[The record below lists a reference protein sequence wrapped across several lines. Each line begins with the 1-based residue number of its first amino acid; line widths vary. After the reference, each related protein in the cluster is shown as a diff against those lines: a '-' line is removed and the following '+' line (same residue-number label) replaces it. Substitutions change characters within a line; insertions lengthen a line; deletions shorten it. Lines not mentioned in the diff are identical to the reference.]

1 LWDDVKNP
9 IDFVIL
15 DALLNGIVYRGAV
28 FDIVAN
34 LRSFPK
40 SYLIYRLEK
49 AKGFLTNAELQEN
62 GAKEYYKSIA
72 KITWGEVE
80 SLLFRKAAIPKREI
94 VFEDINIEA
103 KIKMLEEEIVR
114 EGERIGLI

>member
-15 DALLNGIVYRGAV
+15 DALLNGVVYRGDI

-49 AKGFLTNAELQEN
+49 AKGFLKNAELQEN
-62 GAKEYYKSIA
+62 EAKEYHKSIA
-72 KITWGEVE
+72 KITLGEVE
-80 SLLFRKAAIPKREI
+80 SLLYRKSTIPKFDPVHSRPPSSI
-94 VFEDINIEA
+94 LSIS
-103 KIKMLEEEIVR
+103 
-114 EGERIGLI
+114 